1 MSGTVTSNVFRGSG
15 VIAAAAGG
23 LNWVSTVVTAS
34 TLTAEAGNGYWI
46 NTTSNTCTITL
57 PASAERGDQIIFI
70 DYARTWGTN
79 KIILDSNGLNYQGDP
94 DTFTVEYNT
103 DGETL
108 NIVYADATKGW
119 VPLNDETVADVPSP
133 PPTQKAIFGFGQLAD
148 YMSITNLVNS
158 SGVVASDTTGVGTA
172 RNSLAAAGFSYS
184 A

>member
-23 LNWVSTVVTAS
+23 LNCVSTVVTAS

-79 KIILDSNGLNYQGDP
+79 KIILDSNGLNY
-94 DTFTVEYNT
+94 
-103 DGETL
+103 
-108 NIVYADATKGW
+108 
-119 VPLNDETVADVPSP
+119 
-133 PPTQKAIFGFGQLAD
+133 
-148 YMSITNLVNS
+148 
-158 SGVVASDTTGVGTA
+158 
-172 RNSLAAAGFSYS
+172 
-184 A
+184 